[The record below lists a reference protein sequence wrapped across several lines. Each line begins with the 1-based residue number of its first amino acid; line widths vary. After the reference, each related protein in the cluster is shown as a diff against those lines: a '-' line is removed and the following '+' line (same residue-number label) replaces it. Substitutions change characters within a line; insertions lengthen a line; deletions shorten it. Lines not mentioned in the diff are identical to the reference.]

1 MSKQTRRS
9 FLQNATLAAAGM
21 VLLPDSRSAYA
32 YAANEAISF
41 ALVGCGGRGASFL
54 ADKGQYGSLFD
65 HGRVVAMCDVNQK
78 RAAAS
83 FAKFP
88 DVPKFEDYRVM
99 LDKMGKEID
108 AVVVATCDHNHAAP
122 SAAAIRAGK
131 ATYCEKGLTR
141 TIHEARAL
149 AELADQYKVVTQ
161 EGNNHGYNVR
171 TVELIRA
178 GTIGDVQEVHLSAEG
193 GSGPRP
199 CPTDAQ
205 DVPAG
210 LNWDL
215 WLGPAA
221 DRPYH
226 AQWMAWGQWRELSNG
241 YMGMWGSH
249 SYPAVFKGLKLD
261 TLWPIGKKPPVAG
274 QKTIRVIAEVSEL
287 AKDNFPRWAIIRWD
301 IPAREEMP
309 PVRIT
314 CYAGYDGPGNAG
326 EQWRATIKKVFA
338 GIPEYADPAS
348 PKWQHWGGPGRAG
361 LPKAWVGSKG
371 LLYTSGH
378 GCHTTQL
385 LPAEKFKDV
394 GEPRQSLPRP
404 LGKSDLRGWIEGI
417 RGGPLPQCNFAE
429 FGGPFTEWTLLA
441 NVATLFPDQ
450 GLEFDP
456 VACRIV
462 NHEQAD
468 EMIRPP
474 YREGWKL

>member
-1 MSKQTRRS
+1 MTQQTRRK
-9 FLQNATLAAAGM
+9 FLRDTALAGAGM
-21 VLLPDSRSAYA
+21 VILSNSRSAHA
-32 YAANEAISF
+32 YAANEMISF

-65 HGRVVAMCDVNQK
+65 HGNVVVMCDVNQK

-88 DVPKFEDYRVM
+88 DAPKFEDYRVM
-99 LDKMGKEID
+99 LDKMGKRID

-131 ATYCEKGLTR
+131 PTYCEKGLTR

-149 AELADQYKVVTQ
+149 GELADQYKVVTQ

-178 GTIGDVQEVHLSAEG
+178 GTIGEVREVHLSAEG

-199 CPTDAQ
+199 RPTGAQ

-226 AQWMAWGQWRELSNG
+226 GQWMAWGQWREFSNG

-249 SYPAVFKGLKLD
+249 SYPAVFKGLKL
-261 TLWPIGKKPPVAG
+261 GA
-274 QKTIRVIAEVSEL
+274 
-287 AKDNFPRWAIIRWD
+287 
-301 IPAREEMP
+301 
-309 PVRIT
+309 
-314 CYAGYDGPGNAG
+314 
-326 EQWRATIKKVFA
+326 
-338 GIPEYADPAS
+338 
-348 PKWQHWGGPGRAG
+348 
-361 LPKAWVGSKG
+361 KG
-371 LLYTSGH
+371 LMYSSGH

-385 LPAEKFKDV
+385 LPADKFKDV
-394 GEPRQSLPRP
+394 GEPRPSLPRP
-404 LGKSDLRGWIEGI
+404 LGKSDLKGWIEGI

-429 FGGPFTEWTLLA
+429 FGGPFTEWTHLA

-450 GLEFDP
+450 TLEFDP
-456 VACRIV
+456 VACKIINV
-462 NHEQAD
+462 D
-468 EMIRPP
+468 EANEAVAPE
-474 YREGWKL
+474 YRKGWSL